1 MKKHIRTSNLLV
13 VGMLM
18 ALPPL
23 HVEASS
29 IDWYLISGGGG
40 TSADATYQV
49 SGDIGQPDADVAMTG
64 DNYSVTGGYWSEELN
79 QPVAAPMTAHRTAG
93 LALLVALTDVA
104 THWSGSSPITLAG
117 MNLVT
122 TNGVTVQTNSQWI
135 LYPKGSPNVN
145 DQISYTLSDEQ
156 GGMDTGWINVVVD
169 LSVTGTNSIS
179 QIVVGHG
186 GNTLNAYGIPGY
198 RYITER
204 TTSLAPALW
213 VAISTNTAADNG
225 VLSVPD
231 PFTDLNGIPPTSAF
245 YRLKW
250 QP

>member
-1 MKKHIRTSNLLV
+1 MKNYIKASNIV
-13 VGMLM
+13 AALM
-18 ALPPL
+18 ALPAL
-23 HVEASS
+23 HAQAFS
-29 IDWYLISGGGG
+29 IDRHLISGGGG
-40 TSADATYQV
+40 TSADAIYQV

-64 DNYSVTGGYWSEELN
+64 DGYSVTGGYWSEELDH
-79 QPVAAPMTAHRTAG
+79 PVASPMTAHRTAG
-93 LALLVALTDVA
+93 LALLVALADMA
-104 THWSGSSPITLAG
+104 TYWSGSSPVTLTG
-117 MNLVT
+117 INLVT

-145 DQISYTLSDEQ
+145 DQISYTISDEQ
-156 GGMDTGWINVVVD
+156 GGTDTGWINVVVD

-179 QIVVGHG
+179 QIVVGSG
-186 GNTLNAYGIPGY
+186 SNTLNAYGIPGY

-213 VAISTNTAADNG
+213 VAITTNTATANG

-250 QP
+250 EP